1 MKEINEDTEK
11 AYTLLITL
19 IKKFNWEIAIPNG
32 GGEDDDGMLHGMI
45 IGEQSYVDYV
55 LKHLE

>member
-19 IKKFNWEIAIPNG
+19 IKKFNWEIAIPSG
-32 GGEDDDGMLHGMI
+32 GGSDDDGMVHGMI
-45 IGEQSYVDYV
+45 IGERSYVDYV